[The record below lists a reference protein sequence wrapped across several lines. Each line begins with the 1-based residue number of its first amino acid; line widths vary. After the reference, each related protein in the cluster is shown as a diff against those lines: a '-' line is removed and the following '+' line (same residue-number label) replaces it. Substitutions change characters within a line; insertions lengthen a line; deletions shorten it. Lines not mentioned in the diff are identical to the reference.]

1 MAHRLG
7 GGPSETAGGWV
18 GEYTSPDGLIKLVV
32 NEEEY
37 DFHIDAKEGYRP
49 HLMRSVLLMAEKQ
62 GLELLD
68 EDEGDPEFVDE
79 ETIRL
84 YLAPR
89 PAPVQS
95 LKTPMLTVVA
105 A

>member
-1 MAHRLG
+1 MPHRLG
-7 GGPSETAGGWV
+7 GGPSPEAGGWV
-18 GEYTSPDGLIKLVV
+18 GEYRSPDGLIKLVV

-49 HLMRSVLLMAEKQ
+49 SLMRSVLLMARQ
-62 GLELLD
+62 NGLDLLD
-68 EDEGDPEFVDE
+68 EDEGDPEIVDE
-79 ETIRL
+79 ETIRI

-89 PAPVQS
+89 PASTPA
-95 LKTPMLTVVA
+95 LKVVA

>member
-7 GGPSETAGGWV
+7 DGPSAAHGGWV

-37 DFHIDAKEGYRP
+37 DFHIDASEGHKP
-49 HLMRSVLLMAEKQ
+49 SLMRSVLLMARQQ
-62 GLELLD
+62 GLDLLD
-68 EDEGDPEFVDE
+68 EEEGDPEILDDG
-79 ETIRL
+79 TIRI
-84 YLAPR
+84 YLTPR
-89 PAPVQS
+89 PAQAPH
-95 LKTPMLTVVA
+95 LEVVA

>member
-1 MAHRLG
+1 MPHRLG
-7 GGPSETAGGWV
+7 GGPSPEPGGWY
-18 GEYTSPDGLIKLVV
+18 GEYTSADGLIKLVV
-32 NEEEY
+32 DEEAY

-49 HLMRSVLLMAEKQ
+49 ALMRSVLLMARKN

-68 EDEGDPEFVDE
+68 EDEGDPEIVDE
-79 ETIRL
+79 ETIRI

-89 PAPVQS
+89 PAAAPL
-95 LKTPMLTVVA
+95 LKVVA

>member
-1 MAHRLG
+1 MVHRLG
-7 GGPSETAGGWV
+7 GGPSAATGGWV

-32 NEEEY
+32 NDEEY
-37 DFHIDAKEGYRP
+37 DFHIDAKEGYKP
-49 HLMRSVLLMAEKQ
+49 SLMRSVLLEAEKC
-62 GLELLD
+62 GLVLLD
-68 EDEGDPEFVDE
+68 DEEGDPEFVDE

-89 PAPVQS
+89 PAPVPG

>member
-1 MAHRLG
+1 MSHRLG
-7 GGPSETAGGWV
+7 DGPSAAPGGWV

-37 DFHIDAKEGYRP
+37 DFHIDAKDDYRP
-49 HLMRSVLLMAEKQ
+49 SLMRSVLLMARQQ

-68 EDEGDPEFVDE
+68 EEEGDPEFVDE
-79 ETIRL
+79 DTIRI

-89 PAPVQS
+89 PASVPA
-95 LKTPMLTVVA
+95 LKVVA

>member
-7 GGPSETAGGWV
+7 DGPSAASGGWV

-37 DFHIDAKEGYRP
+37 DFHIDAAEGYRP
-49 HLMRSVLLMAEKQ
+49 SLMKSVLLMARQQ
-62 GLELLD
+62 GLDLLD
-68 EDEGDPEFVDE
+68 EDEGDPEILEDF
-79 ETIRL
+79 TIRI

-89 PAPVQS
+89 PACAPD
-95 LKTPMLTVVA
+95 LRVA